1 MEMAEVI
8 EISNSAIVDI
18 SYDGLKVDVKIL
30 LKNENEHIECASYL
44 YSNDEVI
51 YKSDYKYN
59 NRHIFYISK
68 KNTINLKIKVFFR
81 DKENHKTKKS
91 KYYPVLIKEELKYSF
106 LSSNL
111 QKVSLKDCE
120 IIASKPEAIQIYEKE
135 GFRPRK
141 DSISHFLTIPIDW
154 SSDPFDDRNWM
165 YQLHAWRMLEP
176 YFNRG
181 NVEDLNYIAKII
193 NDWIYF
199 EKNNTSEW
207 LWYDMS
213 VGLRALKISLYLKY
227 CYEKGVDH
235 QISDLDYFFHEH
247 LRHLSNPKELN
258 SGNHGLFQ
266 LHGLKSLVY
275 VLDSC
280 NKDAYS
286 IENIRAY
293 ANEQMGKLITSQL
306 GQHGVHTENS
316 PDYHFFT
323 HKRLIKMVNSP
334 WWNDLDAAILNLL
347 KQGELAKAWLVF
359 PNNKCV
365 PIGDSHTGSAISKL
379 PKLESWPHVKFDKY
393 IGAKVDGYAII
404 RSCATT
410 SVKKSSFLFF
420 QGSFYSHHHKHSDDL
435 SLILQENGINILID
449 SGKYGYHKDKY
460 REYFLS
466 TRSHNTIEVDEQSTT
481 RSQNYTYGSA
491 ISEEPKNINGFW
503 VVKGRVDHKVNQYIH
518 ERIIIYKP
526 SEELYVIDVLTNKR
540 RSSVRHVDQW
550 WHFDTNTEVFIEEE
564 TVFVKT
570 NKNINVEIT
579 SQCSSSETNYY
590 TYKGYE
596 SNDALIGWI
605 SKSYLQYEPT
615 STLRISTI
623 LDKKTTILTR
633 FILSQKLLVEPTI
646 SLIKDKI
653 ITKNFS
659 LSSYIND

>member
-8 EISNSAIVDI
+8 EISNTAIVDI

-30 LKNENEHIECASYL
+30 LKNENENIECASYL
-44 YSNDEVI
+44 YSSDEVI

-68 KNTINLKIKVFFR
+68 KDATNLKIKVFFR
-81 DKENHKTKKS
+81 DKENHATKKS

-106 LSSNL
+106 LSSSL
-111 QKVSLKDCE
+111 KKVSLKDCE

-154 SSDPFDDRNWM
+154 SSDPFNDRNWM
-165 YQLHAWRMLEP
+165 YQLNAWRMLEP

-181 NVEDLNYIAKII
+181 NIEDLNYIAKII

-199 EKNNTSEW
+199 EKNNVSKW

-227 CYEKGVDH
+227 CYEKGIDH
-235 QISDLDYFFHEH
+235 QISDLDYLFHEH
-247 LRHLSNPKELN
+247 LRHLSDPEELN

-275 VLDSC
+275 ILESC

-286 IENIRAY
+286 IKSINSY

-306 GQHGVHTENS
+306 GRYGVHTENS

-334 WWNDLDAAILNLL
+334 WWNDLDKDILNLL
-347 KQGELAKAWLVF
+347 EQGELAKAWLVF

-379 PKLESWPHVKFDKY
+379 PKLESWPHTKFDNY

-404 RSCATT
+404 RSCA
-410 SVKKSSFLFF
+410 SIPLEKSSFLFF
-420 QGSFYSHHHKHSDDL
+420 QGSFNSHHHKHGDDL
-435 SLILQENGINILID
+435 SFILQENGVDILVD
-449 SGKYGYHKDKY
+449 SGKYGYQSDKY
-460 REYFLS
+460 RKYFLS
-466 TRSHNTIEVDEQSTT
+466 TRAHNTIEVDGQSTART
-481 RSQNYTYGSA
+481 KEYAYGSA
-491 ISEEPKNINGFW
+491 LKSQPEHIDGFW
-503 VVKGRVDHKVNQYIH
+503 VLKVKVNHGMNKYTHQRTIV
-518 ERIIIYKP
+518 YKP
-526 SEELYVIDVLTNKR
+526 NEDLYVIDKITNESKNKNR
-540 RSSVRHVDQW
+540 NICQW
-550 WHFDTNTEVFIEEE
+550 WHFDPSMVL
-564 TVFVKT
+564 
-570 NKNINVEIT
+570 NINNDKVLASTKQGRNIEIT
-579 SQCSSSETNYY
+579 STSSDGSPSLLNYR
-590 TYKGYE
+590 GYE
-596 SNDALIGWI
+596 NKDLIIGWV
-605 SKSYLQYEPT
+605 SRSYLKYEPT
-615 STLRISTI
+615 STLKVSTK
-623 LDKKTTILTR
+623 LNNQVVFLTR
-633 FILSQKLLVEPTI
+633 FKLDENLSDNPKILL
-646 SLIKDKI
+646 
-653 ITKNFS
+653 KNDELYVDDIH
-659 LSSYIND
+659 LSKYLND

>member
-18 SYDGLKVDVKIL
+18 SYDGLKVDVKTL

-59 NRHIFYISK
+59 NKHIFYISK
-68 KNTINLKIKVFFR
+68 KNAINLKIKIFFR
-81 DKENHKTKKS
+81 DKENHSIKKS
-91 KYYPVLIKEELKYSF
+91 KYYPVLVKEELKYSF
-106 LSSNL
+106 SSSNL
-111 QKVSLKDCE
+111 EKVSLKDCE
-120 IIASKPEAIQIYEKE
+120 IISSKPEAIQIYETE

-154 SSDPFDDRNWM
+154 SFDPFNDRNWM
-165 YQLHAWRMLEP
+165 YQLNAWRMLEP

-181 NVEDLNYIAKII
+181 NIEDLNYIAKII

-199 EKNNTSEW
+199 EKNNVSKW

-213 VGLRALKISLYLKY
+213 VGLRALKISLYLKC
-227 CYEKGVDH
+227 CYEKGIDH
-235 QISDLDYFFHEH
+235 QISDLDYLFHEH
-247 LRHLSNPKELN
+247 LRHLSDPKELN

-275 VLDSC
+275 ILESW

-286 IENIRAY
+286 IKSIGSY

-306 GQHGVHTENS
+306 GQYGVHTENS

-334 WWNDLDAAILNLL
+334 WWNDLDKDILNLL

-379 PKLESWPHVKFDKY
+379 PKLESWPHTKLDNY

-404 RSCATT
+404 RSCA
-410 SVKKSSFLFF
+410 SIPLEKSSFLFF
-420 QGSFYSHHHKHSDDL
+420 QGSFYSPHHKHSDDL

-466 TRSHNTIEVDEQSTT
+466 TRSHNTIEIDEQSTT
-481 RSQNYTYGSA
+481 RNQKYTYGSA
-491 ISEEPKNINGFW
+491 ILGEPKNIDGFW
-503 VVKGRVDHKVNQYIH
+503 VLEGRVDHKVNQYIH
-518 ERIIIYKP
+518 ERTVIYKP
-526 SEELYVIDVLTNKR
+526 NEELYIVDIITNKR
-540 RSSVRHVDQW
+540 KNSLRNIDQW
-550 WHFDTNTEVFIEEE
+550 WHFDNNTEVFIEDNKVVIE
-564 TVFVKT
+564 T
-570 NKNINVEIT
+570 NKNFSTEIT
-579 SQCSSSETNYY
+579 SQCSGGEISYHK
-590 TYKGYE
+590 YKGYE
-596 SNDALIGWI
+596 LNDELIGWV

-615 STLRISTI
+615 STLRISTT
-623 LDKKTTILTR
+623 LRKKSTILTR
-633 FILSQKLLVEPTI
+633 FKLNKKLIDKPLLAILNGKLKIENTDLFKY
-646 SLIKDKI
+646 LDK
-653 ITKNFS
+653 
-659 LSSYIND
+659 

>member
-8 EISNSAIVDI
+8 EISNSAMVDI
-18 SYDGLKVDVKIL
+18 SYDGLKIDVKVL
-30 LKNENEHIECASYL
+30 PKEKNENIECACYL
-44 YSNDEVI
+44 YSNDQI
-51 YKSDYKYN
+51 MYKSDYKYN
-59 NRHIFYISK
+59 NSHIFYLPK
-68 KNTINLKIKVFFR
+68 KDAVDLRVKVFFR
-81 DKENHKTKKS
+81 SIEKPSVKKS
-91 KYYPVLIKEELKYSF
+91 RYYPVIIKEDFRYSF
-106 LSSNL
+106 LRSNL
-111 QKVSLKDCE
+111 EKVSLNDSE
-120 IIASKPEAIQIYEKE
+120 IIISTVESIQLYEKE
-135 GFRPRK
+135 GFKPRK
-141 DSISHFLTIPIDW
+141 DSVPYVLTVPIDW
-154 SSDPFDDRNWM
+154 SFDPFDDRNWM

-176 YFNRG
+176 YFNR
-181 NVEDLNYIAKII
+181 NNIEDLDYIAKII

-235 QISDLDYFFHEH
+235 QILDLDYFFHEH

-275 VLDSC
+275 VLASC

-404 RSCATT
+404 RSCETT
-410 SVKKSSFLFF
+410 PVKKSSFLFF

-435 SLILQENGINILID
+435 SLILQENGVDLLID

-466 TRSHNTIEVDEQSTT
+466 TSSHNTIEVDEQSTT

-491 ISEEPKNINGFW
+491 IAQEPKYIDGFW
-503 VVKGRVDHKVNQYIH
+503 VLKGKVDHKVNQYIH
-518 ERIIIYKP
+518 ERILVYKP
-526 SEELYVIDVLTNKR
+526 KEELYVIDILINKR
-540 RSSVRHVDQW
+540 SDSLRNVNQW
-550 WHFDTNTEVFIEEE
+550 WHFDTDTEVVIKEEK
-564 TVFVKT
+564 VLVQT
-570 NKNINVEIT
+570 NKKLMTEIT
-579 SQCSSSETNYY
+579 SQCSNNQINYH

-596 SNDALIGWI
+596 SNGKLIGWV

-646 SLIKDKI
+646 SLIKDQI
-653 ITKNFS
+653 ITKNFN
-659 LSSYIND
+659 LYSYIND